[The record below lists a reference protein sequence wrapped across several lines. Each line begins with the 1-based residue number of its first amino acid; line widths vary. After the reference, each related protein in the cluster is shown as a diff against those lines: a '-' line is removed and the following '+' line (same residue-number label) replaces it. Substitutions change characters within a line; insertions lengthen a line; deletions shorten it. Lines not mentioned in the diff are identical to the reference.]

1 MVVRDLITAA
11 LRLIS
16 VIASGEVP
24 SGAEST
30 DALFSLN
37 RLTESLSSNIA
48 YLYENGSLVYT
59 TVAESDT
66 VTVGAT
72 GQITIPADSVITNV
86 FVDAALYSEADPV
99 TLATNTKTY
108 LVQNARPLVTLK
120 FSRPLPVGAKIGL
133 HYLAPLAQYA
143 TLDDE
148 LVVPTG
154 YINMYIYML
163 AKDLAPSYGKTFS
176 DALIDQMRE
185 FITSVKRKNS
195 NANGVIVDT
204 RADVANGTG
213 SFDIYAGT

>member
-48 YLYENGSLVYT
+48 YLYENKSTAYT
-59 TVAESDT
+59 TATDSDT
-66 VTVGAT
+66 VTFGAA
-72 GQITIPADSVITNV
+72 GQVVAPADSVIEYV
-86 FVDAALYSEADPV
+86 FVNGTRYDEADPV
-99 TLATNTKTY
+99 TLKSNTQTY
-108 LVQNARPLVTLK
+108 VVQNARPLITIK
-120 FSRPLPVGAKIGL
+120 FSKALPAGTEVEL
-133 HYLAPLAQYA
+133 HYRAPLAQYT

-148 LVVPTG
+148 LAVPTG

-185 FITSVKRKNS
+185 FITAVKRKNS
-195 NANGVIVDT
+195 NAGGVTVDT
-204 RADVANGTG
+204 RADVASRNG
-213 SFDIYAGT
+213 SFDIYAGA